1 MSSPRYHYV
10 VNELLLDGAN
20 ERLVNSTQFRAAQAT
35 LSDCKKDAQ
44 SFYNARLKLVEYR
57 LMLGI
62 YEKAKNQIFE
72 LDITLVETHG
82 HKQRRYLIK
91 SVNKTVQQSALDYEE
106 MVLQRYPDN
115 VHTWNKNKPVNNTD
129 LLFSPVELPGTKQAG
144 FIDYYDVLG
153 VPFDATGEEIEL
165 AYKTLEGA
173 LQSSMMHPDWHPG
186 KNTYQQMR
194 QLNDAYMV
202 LNDTRLRTD
211 YDKEYVKNG
220 SKDLLAKNKEATI
233 ATTEKQAEPKTD
245 IYDVSLKTDQELLDI
260 DAHAAHFSKRYITE
274 VKTEIEKRKLNI
286 APEPV
291 IIHQPSIIEPKPKED
306 IRLTF
311 VEWLLSFRKQ

>member
-1 MSSPRYHYV
+1 MSSPRYHYI

-20 ERLVNSTQFRAAQAT
+20 EKLVNSTQFRAAQAT
-35 LSDCKKDAQ
+35 LSDCKKDAH

-115 VHTWNKNKPVNNTD
+115 VHTWNKNKPMNNTD
-129 LLFSPVELPGTKQAG
+129 LLFSPVELPGTNQFR
-144 FIDYYDVLG
+144 FIDFYDVLG
-153 VPFDATGEEIEL
+153 VPFDATVDEIRD

-173 LQSSMMHPDWHPG
+173 LQSSMMYPDWHPG

-202 LNDTRLRTD
+202 LSDSKLRTD

-220 SKDLLAKNKEATI
+220 SRDSLAKNLEAT
-233 ATTEKQAEPKTD
+233 TTTSSKSD
-245 IYDVSLKTDQELLDI
+245 NYDVSLKTDQELLDI

-274 VKTEIEKRKLNI
+274 VKAEIEKRKLNSI
-286 APEPV
+286 PEPV
-291 IIHQPSIIEPKPKED
+291 ISAQPIINVPEPKEG
-306 IRLTF
+306 IRLTL
-311 VEWLLSFRKQ
+311 VEWLLSFIKK